1 MGDYTM
7 TEINNQQNNQ
17 DTQETSNVEKTYIVN
32 ENPANN
38 QQMNYQQ
45 PYVPK
50 PDTSP
55 TVSILDWVLTIIVMA
70 IPCVNVIM
78 LFVYAFT
85 GDKESKKNFFK
96 ARLILI
102 AASIIASVIFWVVL
116 IIVLGPRIPQ
126 LLEDLDQLRRQY
138 GF

>member
-1 MGDYTM
+1 M
-7 TEINNQQNNQ
+7 TDMNNQQNNQ
-17 DTQETSNVEKTYIVN
+17 QTEEAPNVEKTYIVD
-32 ENPANN
+32 ENPANKQN
-38 QQMNYQQ
+38 TSYQQ
-45 PYVPK
+45 PYIPI
-50 PDTSP
+50 PDTSA

>member
-1 MGDYTM
+1 M
-7 TEINNQQNNQ
+7 TEINNEQNNQ
-17 DTQETSNVEKTYIVN
+17 KVEDTPNVEKTYIVN
-32 ENPANN
+32 DNAPNN
-38 QQMNYQQ
+38 QQYNYQQ
-45 PYVPK
+45 PYMQK
-50 PDTSP
+50 PDTSA
-55 TVSILDWVLTIIVMA
+55 TVSVLDWVLTIIVMS

-85 GDKESKKNFFK
+85 GDKESKKNYFK

-116 IIVLGPRIPQ
+116 IIVLGPKIPQ
-126 LLEDLDQLRRQY
+126 FLEQLQQLRRSY

>member
-1 MGDYTM
+1 MRDYKM
-7 TEINNQQNNQ
+7 TEMNNQQNNQ
-17 DTQETSNVEKTYIVN
+17 QAEEAPNVEKTYIVD
-32 ENPANN
+32 ENPANRQN
-38 QQMNYQQ
+38 INYQQ
-45 PYVPK
+45 PYIAK
-50 PDTSP
+50 PDASA
-55 TVSILDWVLTIIVMA
+55 TVSILDWVLTMIVMA

-102 AASIIASVIFWVVL
+102 AASIIASIIFWVVL
-116 IIVLGPRIPQ
+116 FVVLGPRIPE
-126 LLEDLDQLRRQY
+126 LIEDFQDLRRSY

>member
-1 MGDYTM
+1 M

-32 ENPANN
+32 ENQASN

-55 TVSILDWVLTIIVMA
+55 TISILDWVLTIIVMA